1 MHYKYFIGIITLNN
15 FMMNPSFLSNM
26 SGWYSKNITFYCLNG
41 KTKASYQSTN
51 IAATLISKCT
61 TLVRFFD
68 LMHFN
73 ILPNFL
79 IHLVSF
85 WRNQR
90 RLTNFRIFYVWLQI
104 IQASFSGSDYRFKVR
119 KSSWFFLKNKLVPSL
134 ALEYFVTLEKQN
146 NDQIYYLRIYTF
158 SIKKRFR
165 IPPFDFRF
173 VL

>member
-1 MHYKYFIGIITLNN
+1 MQYRYFIGIITLNN
-15 FMMNPSFLSNM
+15 LMINPSFISNK
-26 SGWYSKNITFYCLNG
+26 SRWYSKNITFYCLNG
-41 KTKASYQSTN
+41 KTKASYQSAN

-104 IQASFSGSDYRFKVR
+104 IQASFSGSDNRFKIR
-119 KSSWFFLKNKLVPSL
+119 KRSWFFLKNKLVPNL
-134 ALEYFVTLEKQN
+134 ALEYLLHWTKKIMN
-146 NDQIYYLRIYTF
+146 KYITF
-158 SIKKRFR
+158 E
-165 IPPFDFRF
+165 
-173 VL
+173 